1 VEQAV
6 NGGIVVVLA
15 GVAGGTGGAGG

>member
-15 GVAGGTGGAGG
+15 SVAGGAGGADG